1 MKKFVK
7 KILKKAEIDIDK
19 LYSFVRRKL
28 IDIDKEPIPDDQK
41 ISQTI
46 LFFSAICAAV
56 AVQPIPFADIF
67 VLTPLQAYMG
77 TRIAKI
83 RNYELSFD
91 TIYREIILVL
101 GLGYL
106 AQQTAIGLYKTVI
119 PFLGGFTTIPLVFIL
134 TYAIGQV
141 MDFYVKAKKDKRVID
156 KEELK
161 NTFKNFR
168 EDSKAKFSK
177 KEIRDFV
184 NKIKEEYKNH
194 SYKPEKFVKENI
206 DELVILAVIRKIQ
219 NNELLLSEADNVI
232 LASAIRYTN
241 NITDL
246 DSARDFFQGRSHEQ
260 LIGDS
265 NQLLGIAHE
274 IKYTIKENENGDSV
288 FAFMPDDTSYP
299 QWDVFLVDVETGF
312 KENVQLKIGDQAT
325 HIYDWIEKYP
335 GNDDKLRVSEELAR
349 ELNLPSSGVSNTET
363 TIEVEKFIDKLIAD
377 EDQIIKVLTITPSLT
392 IIAMSLILYRLYKRL
407 SKNEINQKQFITM
420 ATKMTGLKAGK
431 ILTILTLLSMPVIG
445 QVTGVY
451 LISKIILS
459 ALDIFDISKEKLLL
473 TFKKNN

>member
-161 NTFKNFR
+161 ITFKNFR
-168 EDSKAKFSK
+168 KDSKAKFSK

-299 QWDVFLVDVETGF
+299 QWDIFLIDVETGF

>member
-1 MKKFVK
+1 VKKFVK

-161 NTFKNFR
+161 ITFKNFR
-168 EDSKAKFSK
+168 KDSKAKFSK

-299 QWDVFLVDVETGF
+299 QWDIFLIDVETGF

>member
-168 EDSKAKFSK
+168 KDSKAKFSK

>member
-161 NTFKNFR
+161 ITFKHFR
-168 EDSKAKFSK
+168 KDSKAKFSK

-299 QWDVFLVDVETGF
+299 QWDIFLIDVETGF